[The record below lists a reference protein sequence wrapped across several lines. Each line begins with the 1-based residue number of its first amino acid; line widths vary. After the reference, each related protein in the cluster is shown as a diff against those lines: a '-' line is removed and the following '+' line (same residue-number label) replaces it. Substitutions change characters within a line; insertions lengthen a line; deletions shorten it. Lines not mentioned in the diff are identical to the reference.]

1 MAAIKGSP
9 NSSYLMMLRT
19 KKAMASRATIL
30 KGILDFLETWINV

>member
-19 KKAMASRATIL
+19 RKAMTSRATIIR
-30 KGILDFLETWINV
+30 GILDILET